1 MSMLPGNNSEPPK
14 LRLVHYSSQEVKR
27 VLPHAQRPDDF
38 KPRGF
43 WVSDEGCEHNWQ
55 AWCLAEGFNLE
66 SLTHVHTVEVAPGA
80 RLLILS
86 SGEEIER
93 FTQTFGHPGKN
104 ERHDIFLIDW
114 DQVRA
119 QYDGLIITPYIWE
132 KRLDLLWYYGWD
144 CASGCLWNPDV
155 VKIKLIQVSPVPA
168 AVQE

>member
-1 MSMLPGNNSEPPK
+1 MLRGNNNEPAK
-14 LRLVHYSSQEVKR
+14 LRLVHYSSREVKKIHGF
-27 VLPHAQRPDDF
+27 LQRPDDF
-38 KPRGF
+38 KPRGL
-43 WVSDEGCEHNWQ
+43 WVSDDGCKDNWQ
-55 AWCLAEGFNLE
+55 AWCLAEEFLLGN
-66 SLTHVHTVEVAPGA
+66 LTHIHAVEVAESA

-86 SGEEIER
+86 SGKELER
-93 FTQTFGHPGKN
+93 FTQTFGRPGKN
-104 ERHDIFLIDW
+104 ENDIFLIDW

-155 VKIKLIQVSPVPA
+155 VSIKLLKVSPVPA